1 MFMAFFLYWIEVI
14 RYGLGNNLIFSCRLK
29 RLRVALPGGLFF
41 CIVVISNPWDFRA
54 ATIYLTGYILA
65 AITAF
70 FMLEEKSFFKKVL
83 YILSLLCVFGAVD
96 EIIGMALSHAFEERG
111 FGMEEASL
119 IEGAISAG
127 VLGLLNLVKRIV
139 KRKRKAYEKVQY
151 NTVILG
157 VIVLCGCLIVIVGG
171 LFFLPDDTLFSGK
184 RNGVKLIGAL
194 VYGCVVCF
202 ILFTAYI
209 KKVNDKL
216 GELVETECMLQDMQK
231 EYYTALLS
239 KEEDTRRYRHDMN
252 NHLICLA
259 DLIKQGLSDEAQ
271 IYISELQGKMDDIKG
286 KHYVTGNDILDIIL
300 NSQLAGIK
308 DIDVTVR
315 GQSKRP
321 LNISNVELC
330 IIISNLL
337 KNAIE
342 ETESISG
349 QKKYIDILV
358 KEGEHYFTMEI
369 KNPSPL
375 YIDANVGQIK
385 TKKKDKRNHGIG
397 LGNVA
402 ETVKKNEGDFY
413 LSGDGAEVCA
423 KVVLKVKE

>member
-1 MFMAFFLYWIEVI
+1 M
-14 RYGLGNNLIFSCRLK
+14 
-29 RLRVALPGGLFF
+29 
-41 CIVVISNPWDFRA
+41 
-54 ATIYLTGYILA
+54 
-65 AITAF
+65 
-70 FMLEEKSFFKKVL
+70 
-83 YILSLLCVFGAVD
+83 
-96 EIIGMALSHAFEERG
+96 
-111 FGMEEASL
+111 
-119 IEGAISAG
+119 
-127 VLGLLNLVKRIV
+127 NLVKTLI
-139 KRKRKAYEKVQY
+139 KRKRNDDEEVHY

-157 VIVLCGCLIVIVGG
+157 VIILCVCLSIIVTD
-171 LFFLPDDTLFSGK
+171 LFFLPEDTLFGGE
-184 RNGVKLIGAL
+184 RNRAELIGTL
-194 VYGCVVCF
+194 VYGFVICF
-202 ILFTAYI
+202 IIFAAYI

-216 GELVETECMLQDMQK
+216 ARLVETERMLKEMQK
-231 EYYTALLS
+231 DYYTALLS

-252 NHLICLA
+252 HHLICLA

-286 KHYVTGNDILDIIL
+286 KHYATGNDILDIIL

-308 DIDVTVR
+308 DIDVTVW

-342 ETESISG
+342 ETERISD

-358 KEGEHYFTMEI
+358 KEGEHYFIMEI

-375 YIDANVGQIK
+375 CIDANVGQIK

-402 ETVKKNEGDFY
+402 ETVKKNGGDFY

-423 KVVLKVKE
+423 KVVLKVKNDRLRSYDTA